1 MNEKETKKTDA
12 LRAIPVGGTQEFPA
26 TDFNDIQV
34 WRVTASKMGRVENCT
49 YSCEEIDGGRAVR
62 IRKDIKND

>member
-12 LRAIPVGGTQEFPA
+12 LRAIPVGGTQEFPV
-26 TDFNDIQV
+26 TDFSDLLV
-34 WRVTASKMGRVENCT
+34 WRAIASRLGRIENLA